1 MPRLPLKGSIDLT
14 YRCNNNCRHCWL
26 RIPSVVNVA
35 PLTNAAPLTT
45 EPSGAP
51 ERQQELTLN
60 EIKHVVD
67 EARAMG
73 CREWAISGG
82 EPMLRPDFLEIFDY
96 ITRKAV
102 RYSINTN
109 GTLITPQIA
118 QLMRRKGNKMVA
130 LYGATAQGHDHI
142 TRRPGSFDATIQ
154 GIAYLR
160 EAGAGFTV
168 QLVPMRDNY
177 HQWDEMVA
185 LAESL
190 SPRWRVGAS
199 WLYLS
204 ASGDPARNQEIV
216 RQRLDPRDVI
226 ELDQPDFSYGE
237 WKLKEQEMEEH
248 TYHHMEGDDRLFA
261 PCIAER
267 REFHVD
273 PYGQMTFCD
282 YVKDPALRYD
292 LRQGSFREAWEE
304 FIPSLADEVRGGP
317 EYLEHCG
324 SCDLRGECRW
334 CPVFGYLE
342 HRRLSAPVPYLC
354 SVAREGRRFRED
366 WLRNH
371 RRYYQCAGITILV
384 ESDLPIAEDTF
395 HPKFEHFRVD
405 GPGEDTISIRHHFSL
420 PDLHGKD
427 LGQEVYRNP
436 PWAIYE
442 KGDSWVYVGFSP
454 ADGVE
459 YTQRVVVFNHD
470 YTRARIYNVGDEVL
484 HVGNH
489 RSLTFFPTD
498 QVLLAP
504 LLPDRQACYLH
515 SSGVILDDQGLLFV
529 GHSEAGKS
537 TMVKMLMD
545 HAEILCDDRN
555 IVRRW
560 PDGFKVHGTWS
571 HGEVPVV
578 SGSSAPLRAILF
590 LEKAPENRLMPLDDR
605 REIVHKL
612 LACLI
617 KPFVT
622 ANWWEKTLDLVEQ
635 IAQEV
640 PCYTLRFDKSGEVVE
655 VLREFVQGRA
665 LAK

>member
-1 MPRLPLKGSIDLT
+1 
-14 YRCNNNCRHCWL
+14 
-26 RIPSVVNVA
+26 
-35 PLTNAAPLTT
+35 
-45 EPSGAP
+45 
-51 ERQQELTLN
+51 
-60 EIKHVVD
+60 
-67 EARAMG
+67 
-73 CREWAISGG
+73 
-82 EPMLRPDFLEIFDY
+82 
-96 ITRKAV
+96 
-102 RYSINTN
+102 
-109 GTLITPQIA
+109 
-118 QLMRRKGNKMVA
+118 
-130 LYGATAQGHDHI
+130 
-142 TRRPGSFDATIQ
+142 
-154 GIAYLR
+154 
-160 EAGAGFTV
+160 
-168 QLVPMRDNY
+168 MRDNY

-190 SPRWRVGAS
+190 SPRWRVGAP

-204 ASGDPARNQEIV
+204 ASGDPARNQEIA

-226 ELDQPDFSYGE
+226 ELDQPDLSYGE
-237 WKLKEQEMEEH
+237 WKLKEQEIEEH

-261 PCIAER
+261 PCLAER

-282 YVKDPALRYD
+282 YIKDPALRYD

-304 FIPSLADEVRGGP
+304 FIPSLADGVRGGP

-342 HRRLSAPVPYLC
+342 HRRFSAPVSYLC
-354 SVAREGRRFRED
+354 TVAREGRRFRED

-371 RRYYQCAGITILV
+371 RRYYQCAGITIMV

-405 GPGEDTISIRHHFSL
+405 GPGEDTVSIRHHFSL

-442 KGDSWVYVGFSP
+442 KGDSWIYVGFSP
-454 ADGVE
+454 AGGVE
-459 YTQRVVVFNHD
+459 YTQRVVVFNRD
-470 YTRARIYNVGDEVL
+470 YTRARIYNVGDDVL
-484 HVGNH
+484 HAGNH

-498 QVLLAP
+498 QILLAP

-537 TMVKMLMD
+537 TTVKMLMD

-560 PDGFKVHGTWS
+560 PDGFRVHGTWS

-590 LEKAPENRLMPLDDR
+590 LEKAPENRLTPLDDR
-605 REIVHKL
+605 REIVRKL

-622 ANWWEKTLDLVEQ
+622 ADWWEKTLNLVEQ

-655 VLREFVQGRA
+655 VLRDFVQARA
-665 LAK
+665 G